1 MKVNDKLEFLE
12 KSKDYSVRLD
22 REEYII
28 EPHNSSLVA
37 TINIKTTKVN
47 YYVDGVYNSGCDY
60 AEIDIDELDKLKR
73 FVELLLNDKKEVK

>member
-22 REEYII
+22 KEEYVI
-28 EPHNSSLVA
+28 ELHNGSLVA
-37 TINIKTTKVN
+37 TINTKTTKVN

-73 FVELLLNDKKEVK
+73 FVELLLNDKKEVE